1 MSCNHVSLSQ
11 ERKKYMSYDYNVIHI
26 WEDKWLPTPS
36 TYKVITPL
44 KPINDF
50 PMLSSLIDYETKRWK
65 SE

>member
-1 MSCNHVSLSQ
+1 MVGVFIFGKM
-11 ERKKYMSYDYNVIHI
+11 RIHI